1 MDKER
6 KEKGAPV
13 FKPQCEYKPMGRV
26 LIMVFHDAIMK
37 PDERKWISGP

>member
-13 FKPQCEYKPMGRV
+13 FKPQCEYEPMGRV
-26 LIMVFHDAIMK
+26 LIMVFHDAIN
-37 PDERKWISGP
+37 ETR